1 MDFKSIKGSPHY
13 LFDSLEE
20 YKAFGN
26 DFEVKKSWRV
36 CDEGDWVYSDDGYI
50 CQILKKSQVSHPGYK
65 TPRTMIR
72 TVCGSFI
79 CEQKSH
85 KILGEDGVVENIYT
99 FSGNYNAT
107 YSRSKDRRLNNREFL
122 FARYVAS
129 GEDTVSA
136 YQKAYPK
143 AVNKDY
149 IKNKSNILLQKEEIR
164 TMIKEEIKKIL
175 EEEGVTPEWI
185 IGRYRDIADLSERDT
200 DKLRSL
206 ESLSKIAGLF
216 DTEKK
221 QEQLTVFQGFTPK
234 QLEALQGGKETN
246 MLAHAEKEEE
256 K

>member
-1 MDFKSIKGSPHY
+1 MDFKSIKGNPHY

-26 DFEVKKSWRV
+26 DLEVKKSWRV
-36 CDEGDWVYSDDGYI
+36 CDEGDWVYTDDGYI

-85 KILGEDGVVENIYT
+85 KLLGEEGVVENIYT

-129 GEDTVSA
+129 GEDSISA

-164 TMIKEEIKKIL
+164 TMVKEEIKKIL
-175 EEEGVTPEWI
+175 DEEGVTPEWI
-185 IGRYRDIADLSERDT
+185 IGIYRNIADLSDRDT
-200 DKLRSL
+200 DRLKAVKDLAT
-206 ESLSKIAGLF
+206 IAGLF
-216 DTEKK
+216 DTDKK

-234 QLEALQGGKETN
+234 QLEALQNGKETN
-246 MLAHAEKEEE
+246 VIAHAEKEEE
-256 K
+256 

>member
-1 MDFKSIKGSPHY
+1 MDFKSIKGNPHY

-26 DFEVKKSWRV
+26 DLEVKKSWRV
-36 CDEGDWVYSDDGYI
+36 CDEGDWVYTDDGYI

-72 TVCGSFI
+72 TVCGSYI

-85 KILGEDGVVENIYT
+85 KILGEEGVVENIYT

-129 GEDTVSA
+129 GEDSISA

-164 TMIKEEIKKIL
+164 TMVKEEIKKIL
-175 EEEGVTPEWI
+175 DEEGVTPEWI
-185 IGRYRDIADLSERDT
+185 IGIYRNIADLSDRDT
-200 DKLRSL
+200 DRLKAVKDLAT
-206 ESLSKIAGLF
+206 IAGLF
-216 DTEKK
+216 DTDKK

-234 QLEALQGGKETN
+234 QLEALQNGKETN
-246 MLAHAEKEEE
+246 VIAHAEKEE

>member
-1 MDFKSIKGSPHY
+1 MDFKSIKGNPHY

-26 DFEVKKSWRV
+26 DLEVKKSWRV
-36 CDEGDWVYSDDGYI
+36 CDEGDWVYTDDGYI

-85 KILGEDGVVENIYT
+85 KILGEEGVVENIYT

-129 GEDTVSA
+129 GEDSISA

-164 TMIKEEIKKIL
+164 TMVKEEIKKIL
-175 EEEGVTPEWI
+175 DEEGVTPEWI
-185 IGRYRDIADLSERDT
+185 IGIYRNIADLSDRDT
-200 DKLRSL
+200 DRLKAVKDLAT
-206 ESLSKIAGLF
+206 IAGLF
-216 DTEKK
+216 DTDKK

-234 QLEALQGGKETN
+234 QLEALQNGKETN
-246 MLAHAEKEEE
+246 VIAHAEKEEE
-256 K
+256 